1 VMLHDLKSSGAL
13 AYLDLTREVIR
24 HE

>member
-1 VMLHDLKSSGAL
+1 MLHDLRSNGSI